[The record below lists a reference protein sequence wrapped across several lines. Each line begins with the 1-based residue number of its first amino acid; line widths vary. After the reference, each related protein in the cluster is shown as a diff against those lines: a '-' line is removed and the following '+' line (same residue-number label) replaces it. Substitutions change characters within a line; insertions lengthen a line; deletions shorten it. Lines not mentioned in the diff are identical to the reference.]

1 MELFGYD
8 IETIYLIGLVISG
21 IGTLLF
27 ILFGDFLEGIFP
39 DSFLS
44 PTLIFSF
51 LTFLSASGYIFEKM
65 LSFHSLLI
73 FVISLVLALILVT
86 LLNVFVLI
94 PLSSAEESM
103 VYREEELKGRI
114 GKVITSIPI
123 DGFGEV
129 VIEGIGGTIAKSA
142 KSFNNEPIPYDE
154 KVLII
159 DVKEGVAY
167 VLPYQNMM
175 IKGGNQQ

>member
-51 LTFLSASGYIFEKM
+51 LTFLSASGYIFEKI

-103 VYREEELKGRI
+103 VYREEDLKGRI

-129 VIEGIGGTIAKSA
+129 VIEGISGTIAKSA

>member
-8 IETIYLIGLVISG
+8 IQTIYLIGLVVSG

-39 DSFLS
+39 DFLS

-51 LTFLSASGYIFEKM
+51 LTFLSATGYIFEKL
-65 LSFHSLLI
+65 LSFHSFLI
-73 FVISLVLALILVT
+73 FVLSLVLALILVT

-103 VYREEELKGRI
+103 VYREEDLKGRI
-114 GKVITSIPI
+114 GKVITSIPV

-129 VIEGIGGTIAKSA
+129 VIDGISGTIAKSA
-142 KSFNNEPIPYDE
+142 KSFNNEPIPYEE

-159 DVKEGVAY
+159 DIKEGVVY
-167 VLPYQNMM
+167 VLPYQNMT
-175 IKGGNQQ
+175 IKGGNHL

>member
-8 IETIYLIGLVISG
+8 IQTIYLIGLVISG
-21 IGTLLF
+21 IGTLTF
-27 ILFGDFLEGIFP
+27 ILFGDFLEGVFP

-51 LTFLSASGYIFEKM
+51 LTLLSASGYIFEIL
-65 LSFHSLLI
+65 LSFHSFLI

-103 VYREEELKGRI
+103 VYREEDLKGRI
-114 GKVITSIPI
+114 GKVITSIPV

-129 VIEGIGGTIAKSA
+129 LIEGVSGTIAKSA
-142 KSFNNEPIPYDE
+142 KSFNNEPISFDE

-159 DVKEGVAY
+159 DSKEGVVY
-167 VLPYQNMM
+167 VLPYQNMKL
-175 IKGGNQQ
+175 KGGNEL